1 MNKPKRVSVAVLTL
15 VMLLTAGCSGT
26 VNDPETEPTNTTTIM
41 PANEDNTEAVNTAD
55 ITLASAQD
63 DTVKVSYPA
72 DTWTF
77 QEGITPLTLAYS
89 EALGTDNMCNINIQ
103 ASQEWSGQLTEKD
116 MDELISAMKEYVGYI
131 TINTSEMR
139 LINNE
144 PVIYWESTI
153 QFTEE
158 YLDAMIE
165 AGGLTEADIEAYGG
179 REALLS
185 IPPTTQIMVYATV
198 DNYLFAYVGTY
209 YGDEQKQAV
218 IDALTV
224 IIPNTEKI

>member
-1 MNKPKRVSVAVLTL
+1 
-15 VMLLTAGCSGT
+15 
-26 VNDPETEPTNTTTIM
+26 
-41 PANEDNTEAVNTAD
+41 
-55 ITLASAQD
+55 
-63 DTVKVSYPA
+63 
-72 DTWTF
+72 
-77 QEGITPLTLAYS
+77 
-89 EALGTDNMCNINIQ
+89 MCNINIQ

-139 LINNE
+139 LINDE